1 MTLWNRFRSWLR
13 AILRRSRM
21 ESEMDAELRFHIE
34 AFAEDLVRSGVP
46 RQEALRRARLE
57 FGGIDRAKEECRE
70 ARGVNL
76 FDSLLQDLRFGLRM
90 LRKNPGFTAAATLTL
105 ALGIGAN
112 TAIFSAV
119 YSLLLKPLPYPD
131 PERLVFLWCRQPS
144 RGIPE
149 LPPSIPDYLDWQKQL
164 HSFDAIAG
172 FWGAEFAINHGSDS
186 RRVLAIR
193 AFADYFDV
201 LRRAP
206 LLGRTFTAEDERWGH
221 HRVVL
226 ISEGLWR
233 SMFAGDSNILGRTIA
248 MDAEPYTVVGVM
260 PTDFTALN
268 PRVQMWVPVA
278 VPPNLQLR
286 RIDRFMRVIGR
297 MKKGIS
303 ERRAAAD
310 LQGTMAALADT
321 YDEDKGI
328 STYLVSAQHQ
338 VTDGRTRAALFV
350 LFGAVGV
357 LLLIACVNIA
367 NLISVRASA
376 REKELAV
383 RTALGAGRFRLV
395 RQLIA
400 EHLVL
405 AACGGMAGIALA
417 YWGVDVLR
425 QVAAPQIARAGMIRI
440 DPEVLL
446 FGFALTVF
454 TGILCSA
461 LPAVQ
466 ASRCAVHHALKQGE
480 RGSGSG
486 VGGRSRRML
495 VIIET
500 ALSLALLICA
510 GLLINTIYRL
520 RAVDPG
526 FGTERILAAEIDLP
540 DAHYNQPQQR
550 KQFIHELMARVSRLP
565 GVGAVGATET
575 LPLHPGNQFW
585 VGFERQGYP
594 LGSWEKMPVVAFA
607 HVTPG
612 YFAAMEIP
620 ILRGRAIAEHDTA
633 ESQPVAVI
641 SETLRRRFFANQ
653 DPIGTRIRLGEGSD
667 EWLTVVGI
675 VGDVSLEALD
685 RPKPPYVYVSFN
697 QGIHGIPG
705 DMLLVLD
712 TATEPL
718 ALASALRKQV
728 QELDPSL
735 GIADLT
741 TLSSVVSES
750 LDQPR
755 LTATLMTLFAGAAA
769 LLAVIGIYGVL
780 AYAVTQRTKEIG
792 IRIALGAR
800 ANEVALLVIG
810 DGLRTTLIGIASGIA
825 LAAVGTRALTSLL
838 YGVRPLD
845 TVTYVSAAAL
855 LLVIAAVAAYLPARR
870 ATRVDPIVALR
881 YE

>member
-1 MTLWNRFRSWLR
+1 MLDDLLLRWRSVFRR
-13 AILRRSRM
+13 KNVEA
-21 ESEMDAELRFHIE
+21 EMDDELLFHFKNQVSKLTDAGLTPEE
-34 AFAEDLVRSGVP
+34 AK
-46 RQEALRRARLE
+46 RRARLE
-57 FGGIDRAKEECRE
+57 FGGIEQIKEEYRD
-70 ARGVNL
+70 ARGISFMETV
-76 FDSLLQDLRFGLRM
+76 LQDIRFGTRM
-90 LRKNPGFTAAATLTL
+90 LRKNAGFTAVAVLTL
-105 ALGIGAN
+105 ALGIGAT

-149 LPPSIPDYLDWQKQL
+149 LPPSIPDYFDWQKQL
-164 HSFDAIAG
+164 HSFDTIAG

-201 LRRAP
+201 LGRAP
-206 LLGRTFTAEDERWGH
+206 LLGRTFTPEDERWGH

-226 ISEGLWR
+226 ISEGIWR
-233 SMFAGDSNILGRTIA
+233 SMFAGDSNILGRTIT

-260 PTDFTALN
+260 PTDFAALN

-303 ERRAAAD
+303 ERRAAAE
-310 LQGTMAALADT
+310 LQAIMAALAGT

-338 VTDGRTRAALFV
+338 VTDVRTRAALFV
-350 LFGAVGV
+350 LFGTVGV
-357 LLLIACVNIA
+357 LLLIASVNVA
-367 NLISVRASA
+367 NLISVRSRA

-395 RQLIA
+395 RQFVA

-417 YWGVDVLR
+417 YWGVEVLR
-425 QVAAPQIARAGMIRI
+425 RVAAPQIARAAMIRI

-446 FGFALTVF
+446 FAFALTVF

-466 ASRCAVHHALKQGE
+466 ASGCAVHPALKQGE
-480 RGSGSG
+480 RGSGSR
-486 VGGRSRRML
+486 VGRHSRRML

-510 GLLINTIYRL
+510 GLLINTFYHL

-526 FGTERILAAEIDLP
+526 FGTDRILAAEVGLP
-540 DAHYNQPQQR
+540 EAHYQQPQQR
-550 KQFIHELMARVSRLP
+550 KQFIHELMARAARLP
-565 GVGAVGATET
+565 GAGTIGATET

-612 YFAAMEIP
+612 YFAAMKIP
-620 ILRGRAIAEHDTA
+620 ILRGRGISENDTA

-641 SETLRRRFFANQ
+641 SETVRQRFFAGR
-653 DPIGTRIRLGEGSD
+653 DPIGTRIRLGEGPD
-667 EWLTVVGI
+667 EPWVTVVGI

-685 RPKPPYVYVSFN
+685 RPKPPYVYVSYD
-697 QGIHGIPG
+697 QGIHGIPS

-728 QELDPSL
+728 KELDPSL

-741 TLSSVVSES
+741 TLSSVVSKS

-755 LTATLMTLFAGAAA
+755 LTATLMMLFAGAAA

-780 AYAVTQRTKEIG
+780 AYAVTQQTKEIG

-800 ANEVALLVIG
+800 ANEVVLLVIG
-810 DGLRTTLIGIASGIA
+810 DGLRTTLIGIASGLV
-825 LAAVGTRALTSLL
+825 LAAVGTRALASLL

-845 TVTYVSAAAL
+845 TLTYVSAAAL

-870 ATRVDPIVALR
+870 ASRVDPIVALR